1 MSWQPLYSTSVIPL
15 LVLGNLLGGSIE
27 AEEPEL
33 IEVRKIWDQATHSAF
48 TDLIRFQDRW
58 LCCFREAT
66 THASKDGT
74 IRIIESADG
83 DT

>member
-1 MSWQPLYSTSVIPL
+1 MSWRPLTQKFVIPL
-15 LVLGNLLGGSIE
+15 LVFGNLLGSSIE
-27 AEEPEL
+27 SAEPEL

-48 TDLIRFQDRW
+48 TDLIRFQGRW